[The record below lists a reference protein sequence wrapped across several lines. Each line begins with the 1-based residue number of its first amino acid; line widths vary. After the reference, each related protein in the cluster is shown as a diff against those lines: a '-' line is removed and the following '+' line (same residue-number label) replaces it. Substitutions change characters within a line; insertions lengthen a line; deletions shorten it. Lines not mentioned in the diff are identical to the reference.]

1 MSDSECEVVPQDKP
15 IEKKVRKSV
24 KKVEEVEKVKEAVQ
38 VEKTKVQVKLPV
50 ISKKGSVAKAVK
62 KIEEV
67 ESVLD
72 KPYCEYCEKSFTS
85 NAGLSKHKKTARH
98 ISKSA

>member
-1 MSDSECEVVPQDKP
+1 MSDIQEVPEEKPEEHECE
-15 IEKKVRKSV
+15 EKTEKV
-24 KKVEEVEKVKEAVQ
+24 KKTKKVKEAVQ

-50 ISKKGSVAKAVK
+50 ISKKGAVK
-62 KIEEV
+62 KAVQKIEDT

-98 ISKSA
+98 LKKSA